1 MQDRKFSRLGA
12 YIQKKIIMNELSDK
26 QKRIFE
32 DNVKKIS
39 RKDEEKVLSQI
50 GKEIEKL
57 KGLVEKKASVKI
69 ENLISDTELL
79 LSMLDAKD
87 FPLSESSRKWVIFAL
102 NYLVSDFDLIPDSIP
117 NIGYYDDALIVA
129 WVKNLLDNDIT
140 RFEIYK
146 KAERLGKGGKVIK
159 NMIQGEGQSEVI
171 ILPGLYSNENYTD
184 LYAKWIQN
192 IKQSRLGQDKP
203 AISFLNWKTNYTP
216 ELEKTLLL
224 VEHDLNLHP
233 ACDYEKFQIEWEQ
246 VKKDFKHL
254 SHAFFQNIQNIK
266 KQTPDKKIIVIAMNA
281 GTYVLDNHK
290 NENLLKLIDE
300 YYILGG
306 CSSSQ
311 MLFDVCAKNIKRI
324 YNYYNSNDSTLKFVF
339 DNFEN
344 QQTPIGLA
352 VSTDF
357 SNNRIKNIDLAGR
370 LKKHSEYRDRFKDYI

>member
-233 ACDYEKFQIEWEQ
+233 ACDYEQFQIEWEQ

-254 SHAFFQNIQNIK
+254 SHAFFKNIQNFI
-266 KQTPDKKIIVIAMNA
+266 
-281 GTYVLDNHK
+281 
-290 NENLLKLIDE
+290 
-300 YYILGG
+300 
-306 CSSSQ
+306 
-311 MLFDVCAKNIKRI
+311 
-324 YNYYNSNDSTLKFVF
+324 
-339 DNFEN
+339 
-344 QQTPIGLA
+344 
-352 VSTDF
+352 
-357 SNNRIKNIDLAGR
+357 
-370 LKKHSEYRDRFKDYI
+370 